1 MVHLRLYMTKLYS
14 VNGGALFLNIGCMI
28 IVSLLEGFGIYMLV
42 PMLAAIGVFVGHSGM
57 PFLSDGLDHF
67 LAFIPKSWLLPGMLL
82 MVFVVLLTGQALLQR
97 YQSILNSRI
106 QQRFMRS
113 LRVDV
118 YTSFMKAQW
127 AFYLR
132 QRKSDFSH
140 VMTTE
145 LARVSQGTN
154 LLLQLTTAVMFTL
167 IQIALAFWLSPL

>member
-1 MVHLRLYMTKLYS
+1 
-14 VNGGALFLNIGCMI
+14 
-28 IVSLLEGFGIYMLV
+28 
-42 PMLAAIGVFVGHSGM
+42 
-57 PFLSDGLDHF
+57 
-67 LAFIPKSWLLPGMLL
+67 
-82 MVFVVLLTGQALLQR
+82 MVFIVLLTGQALLQR

-113 LRVDV
+113 LRIDV

-154 LLLQLTTAVMFTL
+154 LLLQLTTAVMFTM
-167 IQIALAFWLSPL
+167 IQIALAFWLSPFNRAGISEWIGAVCRVPPLHSKCQTIR

>member
-1 MVHLRLYMTKLYS
+1 
-14 VNGGALFLNIGCMI
+14 
-28 IVSLLEGFGIYMLV
+28 
-42 PMLAAIGVFVGHSGM
+42 
-57 PFLSDGLDHF
+57 
-67 LAFIPKSWLLPGMLL
+67 
-82 MVFVVLLTGQALLQR
+82 MVFIVLLTGQALLQR

-113 LRVDV
+113 LRIDV

-154 LLLQLTTAVMFTL
+154 LLLQLTTAVMFTM